1 MAAKKTLIALAPK
14 GSKATE
20 FFEIEHAERI
30 LRLHNCAWEVVDDN
44 LEWTGNEFVKKPNTS
59 RVKSVE
65 QKTAD

>member
-1 MAAKKTLIALAPK
+1 MAAKKTLVALAPK

-20 FFEIEHAERI
+20 VFEIEHAERI

-44 LEWTGNEFVKKPNTS
+44 LEWTGNEFVKKPNSS
-59 RVKSVE
+59 RVKAVE